1 MFRKRQ
7 IWKYHQW
14 LDRSWK
20 STNSEFIS
28 SSAIAWGIYSD
39 MIIDIFI
46 VGKFDLVWLYMYVC
60 MYICIYIYIHTYI
73 LASVFVMGNITMP
86 YKHRSC
92 FKHAY
97 NYYFRPN
104 KWHIAG
110 IRGQLILGCLH
121 DDGRQAIINWKE
133 YCAHEQSVYA
143 IMFCIIFCVFMF
155 IVGICI
161 YLYVGAIVS
170 RYYSAAYIYL
180 HNVFQPFFQILV
192 LVLIKSHIVT
202 LIEIIV

>member
-1 MFRKRQ
+1 MGD
-7 IWKYHQW
+7 I
-14 LDRSWK
+14 
-20 STNSEFIS
+20 TIS
-28 SSAIAWGIYSD
+28 YR
-39 MIIDIFI
+39 
-46 VGKFDLVWLYMYVC
+46 
-60 MYICIYIYIHTYI
+60 
-73 LASVFVMGNITMP
+73 
-86 YKHRSC
+86 HRSC

-97 NYYFRPN
+97 NYYFRPD
-104 KWHIAG
+104 KWHVAG

-143 IMFCIIFCVFMF
+143 IIFCIIFCVFIF

-170 RYYSAAYIYL
+170 GCYSAAHIYL